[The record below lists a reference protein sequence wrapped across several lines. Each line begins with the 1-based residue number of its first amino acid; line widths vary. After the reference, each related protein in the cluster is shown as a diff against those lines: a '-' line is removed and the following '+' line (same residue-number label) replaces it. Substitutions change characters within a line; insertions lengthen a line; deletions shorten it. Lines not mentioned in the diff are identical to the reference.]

1 MRSLIRAYDLT
12 RKRDMTNSTAV
23 ANLKHTEE
31 EFKSDSL
38 TKKALRTIWRDKLT
52 LTALIVVLAMT
63 LISASAPFITDVI
76 LQVDP
81 NEPNT
86 SDKFSPPLTNGYIL
100 GADDI
105 GRDQLA
111 RLLHAGGVSMGIGFF
126 GAFFSLTI
134 GLILGIISG
143 YLGGIVDDVMNWI
156 ITTID
161 SIPALFLLI
170 LFSAI
175 FSPSA
180 ESLVLVIS
188 LISWTGTMRL
198 IRGQTLAI
206 REKEYIIAARAM
218 GASSARVMF
227 SHILPNLISITV
239 ISLALGIAGL
249 ILTESA
255 LSYLGLGVQPP
266 QATWGNM
273 LTKSQQFFR
282 LGPHLVILPGL
293 MIFVAVL
300 CFYIVGDGIRDAF
313 DPQLQR

>member
-1 MRSLIRAYDLT
+1 MTDATAIKNLDITDEYIKSESLT
-12 RKRDMTNSTAV
+12 RKAIRS
-23 ANLKHTEE
+23 
-31 EFKSDSL
+31 
-38 TKKALRTIWRDKLT
+38 IWRDKLT
-52 LTALIVVLAMT
+52 LSALIAIILLT
-63 LISASAPFITDVI
+63 TISAMAPFITDVI
-76 LQVDP
+76 MQVDP

-86 SDKFSPPLTNGYIL
+86 EFTFAPPLTNGFIL

-134 GLILGIISG
+134 GLVLGMISG
-143 YLGGIVDDVMNWI
+143 YFGGVIDDTMNWV

-198 IRGQTLAI
+198 IRGQTFSI
-206 REKEYIIAARAM
+206 KEKEYIIAAQAM
-218 GASSARVMF
+218 GASPLKVMF
-227 SHILPNLISITV
+227 SHILPNLISVTV
-239 ISLALGIAGL
+239 IQLALGIAGL

-293 MIFVAVL
+293 LIFVTVL
-300 CFYIVGDGIRDAF
+300 CFYVVGDGIRDAF
-313 DPQLQR
+313 DPTLQR